1 MDIVKIIEFYG
12 IRLTKGDDKYYGS
25 FPPIGQTGKSLHVW
39 DRTNTWYCHKN
50 HVGGGII
57 DFIEFVGGV
66 DGYNPSR
73 AYLKACEISGL
84 QPDPLNDEEISKLE
98 EKEEVYRTLYAA
110 ANIFHASLTEENYNF
125 IFNLWGITKETA
137 DKRNL
142 GYTSS
147 KRNLGG
153 FNEQSLI
160 KTGLAYTSESGNL
173 GGEYYRGRIV
183 FPYIINGKSHYMS
196 GREIAETPEYEKQSG
211 AMKYKYLRIRSEKN
225 TRISEFVNNHHF
237 FGEDEIKNEKIC
249 FITEGLADCIV
260 LNQYGFPSAT
270 LGSTNTSKENLAHLI
285 DILKNKTQVYLCFD
299 NDENQAGQ
307 KGALAIGQAL
317 FDESIHIQVI
327 DLPRGPEK
335 KIDVAEFMKGKQARD
350 FEILKDKALRF
361 IPYALSACHKSDFKV
376 ENLEV
381 AEEFVKERL
390 LNVDELYRNGY
401 ISDDI
406 KRFFGFIDRD
416 LTLLLKVVNSAV
428 KNKQVEES
436 DDAENNSSPKKDDVE
451 ILVIK
456 SLETQNSEGLLAC
469 EKWIT
474 EFKLTIAKMQP
485 ESLVKKLMD
494 PKERKYIHSNF
505 ICAVKDKFL
514 LLAYETEEIYREI
527 LKINST
533 YHNEKRRLNKILIR
547 LQNYPSHIREKADKL
562 LLDSDPQGF
571 IQATFKKLH
580 IGDEM
585 LADTLP
591 VCVASTF
598 LIGKNS
604 GLPIKISGSSG
615 KGKSSGVDAF
625 LDLIPPYM
633 LIKGGLSDK
642 YLYYSDDMQAG
653 SICFVDDKELSEPMK
668 ELVKN
673 SITNFQKPEHHRTV
687 INGEPKDL
695 TAPERTVWIFASVD
709 GFDDEQINNRLLQ
722 AEIDSSR
729 IQDSKVAA
737 FQRESENADIS
748 SSFKDDVETCK
759 CIFDLIGL
767 RTYDI
772 RIPFSEAI
780 IWNHEY
786 NRRNQPK
793 FFDIIR
799 AVCLYKIYQRDEVN
813 GYYLATIQD

>member
-1 MDIVKIIEFYG
+1 MPSSSIFSQMDIVKIIESYG
-12 IRLTKGDDKYYGS
+12 IRLTKGNDKYYG
-25 FPPIGQTGKSLHVW
+25 FIPPVGQTGKSLHVW

-50 HVGGGII
+50 HNGGGII
-57 DFIEFVGGV
+57 DFIEFMEGV
-66 DGYNPSR
+66 DGYNPGR

-84 QPDPLNDEEISKLE
+84 QPESLDDEEISKLE
-98 EKEEVYRTLYAA
+98 EKEEVCRTLSAA
-110 ANIFHASLTEENYNF
+110 AGTYHANLTEENYSF
-125 IFNLWGITKETA
+125 IFNQWGITKETA
-137 DKRNL
+137 DKWNL
-142 GYTSS
+142 GYALPT
-147 KRNLGG
+147 RNLKELNPVG
-153 FNEQSLI
+153 LI
-160 KTGLAYTSESGNL
+160 KTGLVYTTDTGNM
-173 GGEYYRGRIV
+173 GSEYYQGRII
-183 FPYIINGKSHYMS
+183 FPCIINGKFHYMS
-196 GREIAETPEYEKQSG
+196 GRETAETPAYEKQSG
-211 AMKYKYLRIRSEKN
+211 AMKYKYLRIRSETN

-237 FGEDEIKNEKIC
+237 FGEDKITNEKTC
-249 FITEGLADCIV
+249 FITEGLADGLV
-260 LNQYGFPSAT
+260 LNQHGFPSAA
-270 LGSTNTSKENLAHLI
+270 LGSTSTSKENLAHLI
-285 DILKNKTQVYLCFD
+285 DILKNKTLVFICFD

-307 KGALAIGQAL
+307 KGALSVGQAL
-317 FDESIHIQVI
+317 FDAGIKVKVI
-327 DLPRGPEK
+327 DLPRGSEK
-335 KIDVAEFMKGKQARD
+335 KIDVAEFMKGKQAKD

-361 IPYALSACHKSDFKV
+361 IPYALSTRNQSESKV
-376 ENLEV
+376 ENLET
-381 AEEFVKERL
+381 AEEFVRERL

-406 KRFFGFIDRD
+406 KRFFGFVDRD
-416 LTLLLKVVNSAV
+416 LTLLLKVANSAV

-436 DDAENNSSPKKDDVE
+436 NDAENNSCPKKDDVE
-451 ILVIK
+451 ILLIT
-456 SLETQNSEGLLAC
+456 SLKAQNGKELLAC
-469 EKWIT
+469 EKWVT

-485 ESLVKKLMD
+485 ESLAKKLMD
-494 PKERKYIHSNF
+494 PKERKYTHSNF
-505 ICAVKDKFL
+505 ICAIKDKFL

-527 LKINST
+527 GKINST
-533 YHNEKRRLNKILIR
+533 YHNEKRRLNKILIQ

-562 LLDSDPQGF
+562 LLDGDPQEF

-585 LADTLP
+585 LVDTLP
-591 VCVASTF
+591 VCAASTF

-615 KGKSSGVDAF
+615 KGKSSGVDSF
-625 LDLIPPYM
+625 LDLIPSYM

-695 TAPERTVWIFASVD
+695 IAPERTVWIFVSVD

-729 IQDSKVAA
+729 TQDSKVAA

-759 CIFDLIGL
+759 CIYDLLGL
-767 RTYDI
+767 RTYSHPSI
-772 RIPFSEAI
+772 
-780 IWNHEY
+780 
-786 NRRNQPK
+786 
-793 FFDIIR
+793 
-799 AVCLYKIYQRDEVN
+799 
-813 GYYLATIQD
+813 